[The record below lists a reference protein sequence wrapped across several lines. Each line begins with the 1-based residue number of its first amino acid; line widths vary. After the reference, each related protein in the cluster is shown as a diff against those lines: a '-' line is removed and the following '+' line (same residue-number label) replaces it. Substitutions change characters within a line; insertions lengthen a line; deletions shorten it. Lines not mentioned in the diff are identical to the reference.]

1 VTVAHKVKI
10 ASAGNTI
17 VPAYLA
23 LLEKGYRVSRV
34 GVDEHGETWQAL
46 KESEEFIAEDP
57 LTLLGLVA
65 LYEARGAAWQAPD
78 VDIDAFLK
86 RFP

>member
-1 VTVAHKVKI
+1 VAQKVKI
-10 ASAGNTI
+10 ASAANTI

-34 GVDEHGETWQAL
+34 GVDEREETWQAL
-46 KESEEFIAEDP
+46 KESEEFVAEDP

-65 LYEARGAAWQAPD
+65 LYEMRGTAWQAPD
-78 VDIDAFLK
+78 VEIDAFLQ

>member
-1 VTVAHKVKI
+1 MAHQVKI

-23 LLEKGYRVSRV
+23 LLAKGYWVTRL
-34 GVDEHGETWQAL
+34 GVREREETWQAL
-46 KESEEFIAEDP
+46 KGSEEFIAEDP
-57 LTLLGLVA
+57 VSLLGLVA
-65 LYEARGAAWQAPD
+65 LYEVRGIGWKADDAE
-78 VDIDAFLK
+78 IDAFVA

>member
-1 VTVAHKVKI
+1 MEHKLKI
-10 ASAGNTI
+10 ASAANTI

-23 LLEKGYRVSRV
+23 LREKGYQVSRV
-34 GVDEHGETWQAL
+34 GVSEHEETWQAL
-46 KESEEFIAEDP
+46 KGREEFIAEDP

-65 LYEARGAAWQAPD
+65 LYEVRGAVWEAPD
-78 VDIDAFLK
+78 IEIDEFVR